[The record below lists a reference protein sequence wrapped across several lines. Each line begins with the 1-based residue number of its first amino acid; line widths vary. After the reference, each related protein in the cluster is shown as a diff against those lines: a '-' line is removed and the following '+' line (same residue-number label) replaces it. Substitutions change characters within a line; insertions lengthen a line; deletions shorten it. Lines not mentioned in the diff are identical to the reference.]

1 MQIKILATS
10 DMHGYI
16 MPTSYSE
23 KKMDLPFGTAKA
35 ATMLKKLRASAK
47 GPVFQI
53 ENGDFIQGSPL
64 SYYVRKAETHSVAA
78 ITKIINQMNYDVS
91 ILGNHEFNYGL
102 DYLK

>member
-35 ATMLKKLRASAK
+35 ATMLKKLRRLPK
-47 GPVFQI
+47 DQFFKLKMGILFK
-53 ENGDFIQGSPL
+53 
-64 SYYVRKAETHSVAA
+64 VRRLVT
-78 ITKIINQMNYDVS
+78 T
-91 ILGNHEFNYGL
+91 
-102 DYLK
+102 

>member
-47 GPVFQI
+47 DQFFKLKMGILFK
-53 ENGDFIQGSPL
+53 
-64 SYYVRKAETHSVAA
+64 VRRLV
-78 ITKIINQMNYDVS
+78 IT
-91 ILGNHEFNYGL
+91 
-102 DYLK
+102 

>member
-53 ENGDFIQGSPL
+53 ENGD
-64 SYYVRKAETHSVAA
+64 
-78 ITKIINQMNYDVS
+78 
-91 ILGNHEFNYGL
+91 
-102 DYLK
+102 

>member
-35 ATMLKKLRASAK
+35 ATMLKKLTGVCQRTS
-47 GPVFQI
+47 FS
-53 ENGDFIQGSPL
+53 N
-64 SYYVRKAETHSVAA
+64 
-78 ITKIINQMNYDVS
+78 
-91 ILGNHEFNYGL
+91 
-102 DYLK
+102 

>member
-35 ATMLKKLRASAK
+35 A
-47 GPVFQI
+47 
-53 ENGDFIQGSPL
+53 NH
-64 SYYVRKAETHSVAA
+64 AEKVTCVCQRTSFS
-78 ITKIINQMNYDVS
+78 N
-91 ILGNHEFNYGL
+91 
-102 DYLK
+102 

>member
-35 ATMLKKLRASAK
+35 ATTPKKLLCALPQDQFFK
-47 GPVFQI
+47 
-53 ENGDFIQGSPL
+53 
-64 SYYVRKAETHSVAA
+64 
-78 ITKIINQMNYDVS
+78 
-91 ILGNHEFNYGL
+91 
-102 DYLK
+102 

>member
-35 ATMLKKLRASAK
+35 ATMLRLPKDQFFKLK
-47 GPVFQI
+47 MGILFK
-53 ENGDFIQGSPL
+53 
-64 SYYVRKAETHSVAA
+64 VRRLVT
-78 ITKIINQMNYDVS
+78 T
-91 ILGNHEFNYGL
+91 
-102 DYLK
+102 

>member
-35 ATMLKKLRASAK
+35 ATMLKSYGRLPKDQFFKLK
-47 GPVFQI
+47 MGILFK
-53 ENGDFIQGSPL
+53 
-64 SYYVRKAETHSVAA
+64 VRRLVT
-78 ITKIINQMNYDVS
+78 T
-91 ILGNHEFNYGL
+91 
-102 DYLK
+102 